1 MCDQFIHEIEQ
12 LEIQKEKALYL
23 KATNLV
29 KLKHNEEAMKVL
41 DVLESM
47 ANGSKHI
54 PCERKSDYHYLRGCV
69 YADTNN
75 HKSAI
80 LQFTKALELNPH
92 QYKAAYARATS
103 YNFIGDFDKAIK
115 DYEMGM
121 CNDSKEQ

>member
-29 KLKHNEEAMKVL
+29 KLKHNDDAMKVL
-41 DVLESM
+41 DILESM

-54 PCERKSDYHYLRGCV
+54 SRERKSDYHYLRGCV
-69 YADTNN
+69 FADTNN

-80 LQFTKALELNPH
+80 QQFTAALDLNPN
-92 QYKAAYARATS
+92 QYKAAYA
-103 YNFIGDFDKAIK
+103 
-115 DYEMGM
+115 
-121 CNDSKEQ
+121 